1 MVLMILM
8 VLITAG
14 STDLWYLMA
23 LMILMVLITVGS
35 TDPWY

>member
-1 MVLMILM
+1 MILM
-8 VLITAG
+8 VRITAG